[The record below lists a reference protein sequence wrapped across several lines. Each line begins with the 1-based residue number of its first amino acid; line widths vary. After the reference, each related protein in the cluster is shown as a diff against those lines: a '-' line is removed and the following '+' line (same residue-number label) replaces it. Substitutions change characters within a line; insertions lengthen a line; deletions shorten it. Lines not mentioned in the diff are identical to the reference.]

1 MSAPTAEVVICG
13 AGIAGVAAA
22 YHLAVRR
29 GVRSVVL
36 VDERPP
42 LSLTS
47 DKSAESYRNWWPGPG
62 DDMAALMNRS
72 IDLMEE
78 LAGESDNV
86 FLMNRRGYLF
96 ATAKPGQVEGYV
108 KVAEDAAAR
117 GVGPLRLH
125 RSAGG
130 DYRPSPAT
138 GYEGQPTGT
147 DVVTDPAPDPPP
159 LPLPRRGDGR
169 AAARAPL
176 RLVQRPAARHVHA
189 RARARSGR
197 APDRGASGRGGDGGG
212 RVSGVRVSGAG
223 GGRTIGTPRFVN
235 AAGPYVKA
243 VGRLLDVEIPVFC
256 ERHAK
261 VAFHDTQGVVPRHA
275 PMMIWTDP
283 VRLPWSDD
291 EREELG
297 QAEGLRH
304 LLDEMP
310 AGVHGRPEGGGDSPV
325 MLGVWTYDVE
335 PMEPRFPVEF
345 DPAYAEIV
353 IRGMTRLIPGLGAY
367 VPRLPKHFVDGGYYT
382 KTEENRLL
390 VGTAPGRGRVHAG
403 GALRL
408 RDDVLERR
416 RRSAGRLHRGAAAPP
431 VRARVPPRSLP
442 GSRLPDAARRVGGF
456 GAALALAPVLHRVAQ
471 DQLELRPTD
480 RRGAPPTAGAAGF
493 SVPSIRAG
501 TSRSPYSRCAVR
513 PLGMPTSRIS
523 DMERPWQRLAPLRVA
538 SGRATG
544 TPISSAARRCR
555 SGDVA

>member
-22 YHLAVRR
+22 YHLTVRR

-62 DDMAALMNRS
+62 DDMVALMNRS

-78 LAGESDNV
+78 LARESDNV

-96 ATAKPGQVEGYV
+96 ATARPEQIERYLEAGR
-108 KVAEDAAAR
+108 DAAAR
-117 GVGPLRLH
+117 GVGPLRVH
-125 RSAGG
+125 RSPGG

-147 DVVTDPAPDPPP
+147 DVVTDRSVIRRHFPYLAEDTVA
-159 LPLPRRGDGR
+159 LLHARRGGWFSGQQ
-169 AAARAPL
+169 L
-176 RLVQRPAARHVHA
+176 GMYLLE
-189 RARARSGR
+189 RARAAGVRLIEGR
-197 APDRGASGRGGDGGG
+197 VDGVTTAGG
-212 RVSGVRVSGAG
+212 RVTGVRVSGRDGSRA
-223 GGRTIGTPRFVN
+223 IAAPRFVN
-235 AAGPYVKA
+235 AAGPYVRE
-243 VGRLLDVEIPVFC
+243 VGRLLGVDLPVFC

-261 VAFHDTQGVVPRHA
+261 VAFHDPQGVVPRDA

-283 VRLPWSDD
+283 VRLPWADD
-291 EREELG
+291 EREEIE
-297 QAEGLRH
+297 QAESHRH

-353 IRGMTRLIPGLGAY
+353 IRGMTRLIPGLRAY
-367 VPRLPKHFVDGGYYT
+367 VPRLPKYFVDGGYYT

-390 VGTAPGRGRVHAG
+390 SGPLPVEGAYVLG
-403 GALRL
+403 GL
-408 RDDVLERR
+408 
-416 RRSAGRLHRGAAAPP
+416 SGYGMMSSNGAADLLADYIAERPLPRYAPAFHLDRYQDP
-431 VRARVPPRSLP
+431 AYRARL
-442 GSRLPDAARRVGGF
+442 AAWGDSG
-456 GAALALAPVLHRVAQ
+456 
-471 DQLELRPTD
+471 QL
-480 RRGAPPTAGAAGF
+480 
-493 SVPSIRAG
+493 
-501 TSRSPYSRCAVR
+501 
-513 PLGMPTSRIS
+513 
-523 DMERPWQRLAPLRVA
+523 
-538 SGRATG
+538 
-544 TPISSAARRCR
+544 
-555 SGDVA
+555 